1 MEEHTSLH
9 LEDRQHLHLTGV
21 TALDRFDEREIVLFT
36 VQGELTVTGRS
47 LEIASVSIETGVMEV
62 EGEIWALAYGDRD
75 RRAPVSLLGRLLR

>member
-36 VQGELTVTGRS
+36 VQGETGRS

>member
-21 TALDRFDEREIVLFT
+21 TELDRFDEREIVLFT
-36 VQGELTVTGRS
+36 ALGELTVTGRS
-47 LEIASVSIETGVMEV
+47 LRIAGVSIEQGVMEV

-75 RRAPVSLLGRLLR
+75 RRAPASFLGRLLR